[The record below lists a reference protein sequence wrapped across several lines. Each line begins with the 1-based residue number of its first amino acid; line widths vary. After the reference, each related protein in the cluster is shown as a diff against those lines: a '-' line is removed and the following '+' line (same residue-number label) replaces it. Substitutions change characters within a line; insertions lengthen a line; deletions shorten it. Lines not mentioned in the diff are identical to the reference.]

1 MERIGD
7 KIGLDMFL
15 YGVEYHSEYDE
26 DNDKSY
32 YVMTKEIYW
41 RKANQI
47 HRWFVENI
55 QHNIDNCAMYY
66 VSKRSL
72 CELKELCEK
81 VLEDKKLANELL
93 PVGRGF
99 FFGSV
104 EYDEWYFSDLQE
116 TIEIIDWAISKE
128 YDYFAYSSSW

>member
-1 MERIGD
+1 M
-7 KIGLDMFL
+7 GLDMFL

-26 DNDKSY
+26 EEDNDKSY
-32 YVMTKEIYW
+32 YVMTEEIYW

-47 HRWFVENI
+47 HRWFVENV

-66 VSKRSL
+66 VSKMSL

-93 PVGRGF
+93 RVGKGF

-104 EYDEWYFSDLQE
+104 EYDEWYFKDL
-116 TIEIIDWAISKE
+116 E
-128 YDYFAYSSSW
+128 YTVEKLNELLKNEKYDFYKYQSSW

>member
-7 KIGLDMFL
+7 KMGLDMFL
-15 YGVEYHSEYDE
+15 YGVEYHSEYDDEE

-47 HRWFVENI
+47 HRWFVENV

-66 VSKRSL
+66 VSK
-72 CELKELCEK
+72 
-81 VLEDKKLANELL
+81 NEL
-93 PVGRGF
+93 VWIERVVWKGFGR
-99 FFGSV
+99 
-104 EYDEWYFSDLQE
+104 QE
-116 TIEIIDWAISKE
+116 TC
-128 YDYFAYSSSW
+128 

>member
-1 MERIGD
+1 M
-7 KIGLDMFL
+7 GLDMFL

-26 DNDKSY
+26 EEDNDKSY
-32 YVMTKEIYW
+32 YVMTEEIYW

-47 HRWFVENI
+47 HRWFVENV

-66 VSKRSL
+66 VSKMSL

-93 PVGRGF
+93 PVGKGF
-99 FFGSV
+99 LFGSV
-104 EYDEWYFSDLQE
+104 EYDEWYFEDL
-116 TIEIIDWAISKE
+116 E
-128 YDYFAYSSSW
+128 YTVEKLDELLKNEDYDFYKYQSSW